1 MSDVQDLPEPQAVS
15 TTELVNLLVNATES
29 CSSQPTQFNHNSSE
43 NNGLGLGALF
53 GAESEEDSG
62 HSADGNEFHPTAE
75 RGWTADWTPLS
86 LSQIAVDSFIDVC
99 CGTCFVLSSV
109 TCCPGTG
116 SPFLFTEHT
125 DPELI
130 TEYKHHLQSY
140 LQTSVFMFGNEVIA
154 PNHHMAIHLAEC
166 LDKFG
171 PVRSWVLLE
180 SDRLPDDLKR
190 FIT

>member
-1 MSDVQDLPEPQAVS
+1 MKLWAMSDVQDLPEPQAVS

-29 CSSQPTQFNHNSSE
+29 CSSQPTQFNHNSPE

-75 RGWTADWTPLS
+75 RG
-86 LSQIAVDSFIDVC
+86 
-99 CGTCFVLSSV
+99 
-109 TCCPGTG
+109 
-116 SPFLFTEHT
+116 
-125 DPELI
+125 
-130 TEYKHHLQSY
+130 
-140 LQTSVFMFGNEVIA
+140 VFMFGNEVIA

-171 PVRSWVLLE
+171 PVRSWWAFPLEQHMGELEVSFLNSFCRLGNLRVLLE

>member
-86 LSQIAVDSFIDVC
+86 LSQIAVDYHRIVRVERSLSTRFQTLFI
-99 CGTCFVLSSV
+99 LLLK
-109 TCCPGTG
+109 PY
-116 SPFLFTEHT
+116 SP
-125 DPELI
+125 
-130 TEYKHHLQSY
+130 
-140 LQTSVFMFGNEVIA
+140 
-154 PNHHMAIHLAEC
+154 
-166 LDKFG
+166 
-171 PVRSWVLLE
+171 
-180 SDRLPDDLKR
+180 
-190 FIT
+190 